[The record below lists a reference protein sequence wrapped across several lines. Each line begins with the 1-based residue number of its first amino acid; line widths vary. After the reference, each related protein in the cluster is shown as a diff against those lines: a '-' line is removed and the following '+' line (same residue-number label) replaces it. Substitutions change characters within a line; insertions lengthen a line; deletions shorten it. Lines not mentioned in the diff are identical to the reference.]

1 MNFILFLK
9 ELTPPFLW
17 KIFKKL
23 KKKQKY
29 FGLYNLDIKLEK
41 YLNYNNG
48 YFIELG
54 ANNGVEQ
61 SNTFYFEKEKN
72 WTGILIEPIL
82 HKYLD
87 CKKNRSKNNKFFC
100 AACVSFDF
108 KENFV
113 KLLYS
118 NLMTIPTNL
127 ESDITEKFEHA
138 NYSNTI
144 RKNKEEVVEF
154 YSKAK
159 TLNSLLIEAKS
170 PNLIDLLSIDVEGS
184 EVEILK
190 GIDFNEFKFKYI
202 LIETRNI
209 EKISQFLNKQEY
221 KLIEKLSYHDYL
233 FGP

>member
-87 CKKNRSKNNKFFC
+87 CKKIAMITKINRRPLED
-100 AACVSFDF
+100 VI
-108 KENFV
+108 EQLL
-113 KLLYS
+113 KLYK
-118 NLMTIPTNL
+118 
-127 ESDITEKFEHA
+127 IT
-138 NYSNTI
+138 
-144 RKNKEEVVEF
+144 
-154 YSKAK
+154 
-159 TLNSLLIEAKS
+159 
-170 PNLIDLLSIDVEGS
+170 
-184 EVEILK
+184 
-190 GIDFNEFKFKYI
+190 
-202 LIETRNI
+202 
-209 EKISQFLNKQEY
+209 
-221 KLIEKLSYHDYL
+221 
-233 FGP
+233 